1 MYHNLK
7 FYLCK
12 MESNRQKK
20 IAGII
25 QKDLAEVIQLELKSA
40 GTSNLIVSVTKVR
53 VTPDLLQAR
62 AHLSIFPSDRAEAV
76 VEEIS
81 QLKPKIKHQIAQRT
95 KNQLRRMPELS
106 FYNDDSIEY
115 INDLEQAFK
124 GKDNPIKNPDL
135 LDKRKKS

>member
-1 MYHNLK
+1 
-7 FYLCK
+7 

-40 GTSNLIVSVTKVR
+40 GTTNLIVSVTKVR

-62 AHLSIFPSDRAEAV
+62 AHLSIFPSDRAEV
-76 VEEIS
+76 LVEEIT